1 MTDTHVT
8 SHNQSGGI
16 TAANVHVGPETPATD
31 LFAADQP
38 APVVSETEFDALIER
53 GTRAQRTSYHKPFL
67 PGMRL
72 LKTVGHYDNGLFGF
86 FTAVPHGRF
95 KRQTGKH
102 RAFKVF
108 DSEEGKWS
116 HLQNLDRFI
125 RMNRA
130 KARKHNRGPSLV
142 HARKAMEIVDSLAI
156 GQMVV
161 FHFWIWRN
169 TLKRV
174 R

>member
-16 TAANVHVGPETPATD
+16 TVANVHVGPETPATD
-31 LFAADQP
+31 LFASDLVINPEGSLAADL
-38 APVVSETEFDALIER
+38 TEMVHKR
-53 GTRAQRTSYHKPFL
+53 RAAYHKPFL

-116 HLQNLDRFI
+116 RLQSLDRFVQ
-125 RMNRA
+125 RNRA
-130 KARKHNRGPSLV
+130 LEHKHHRGVSLV

-156 GQMVV
+156 GQKVV